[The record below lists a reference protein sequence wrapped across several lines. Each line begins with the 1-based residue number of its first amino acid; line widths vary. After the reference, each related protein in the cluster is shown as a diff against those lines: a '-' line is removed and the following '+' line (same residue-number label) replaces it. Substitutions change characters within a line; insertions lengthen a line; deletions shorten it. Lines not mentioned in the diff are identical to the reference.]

1 MHSMKCSQRARVSS
15 RGCSGIELVAAL
27 ALVGS
32 RRGGPALELL
42 LDDREALLRVG
53 LEPDRRGVAADDLGK
68 LDVVAHRRRD
78 DDLAA
83 LVVVGDD
90 RGHVGHV
97 AAVIFEVQARRR
109 RPPGAGTGRPSPG
122 SGG

>member
-1 MHSMKCSQRARVSS
+1 MKWSQRARVSRS
-15 RGCSGIELVAAL
+15 PLLSKSVETSSPPSPWFWPGL
-27 ALVGS
+27 AGLPPIFCGMIAE
-32 RRGGPALELL
+32 RLLALEL
-42 LDDREALLRVG
+42 DRA
-53 LEPDRRGVAADDLGK
+53 GVAADHLAE

-90 RGHVGHV
+90 RRDVGHV
-97 AAVIFEVQARRR
+97 AAVIFEVEAAGADD
-109 RPPGAGTGRPSPG
+109 PPGEPDAHRPG